1 MWLSSWSWGKH
12 SWESV
17 PLLVARGAS
26 LPGVSNGCM
35 VVKST
40 VGSPFCL
47 NPKLLRIFLVVKQ
60 DCVLTRERKN
70 VVWGH
75 VGERD
80 HIKTRGYRRDI
91 SSEGCMRLMSVFPI
105 WLEIIIWSRKPQ
117 ESHLH
122 NGASGKCLFSVESQQ
137 SNKCVRALGFAQVL
151 VVHKAQYSWSGVNR
165 AVNNLLFLANPNVS
179 VALNCFCRPFYA
191 SPAPVP

>member
-12 SWESV
+12 SWGSV

-70 VVWGH
+70 MVWGH

-91 SSEGCMRLMSVFPI
+91 SSEGCMCLMSVFPI

-137 SNKCVRALGFAQVL
+137 SNKRVGTGVCSGPCCTQSTVFTVRSKQGRKQSSVL
-151 VVHKAQYSWSGVNR
+151 SKSKCLCST
-165 AVNNLLFLANPNVS
+165 
-179 VALNCFCRPFYA
+179 
-191 SPAPVP
+191 